1 MQLGCRKQVLCLHR
15 RFRHRRSSITFE
27 TSMNGDISMIPAWYT
42 VCVPNLP
49 VGTRFSVVERN
60 NEIPL
65 GYKLLG
71 YEREGG
77 TYIVDSGTDENTG
90 WVRANESPR
99 MYVSNQRGW
108 ELEVRKIWSDESYVK
123 SHAPIYT
130 AVYISGDIIFTISEL
145 GTVTMTGAG
154 EEGMLTVSGSQE
166 ENAYVIN
173 VPNNPVY
180 SPANLTLTKTVNGTI
195 GNKDKEFTFTIKA
208 EGADSPEQYEWTK
221 NGVSQTAA
229 LHSNG
234 TFTMK
239 HGDTVVITLPKR
251 VSITITEDNEDYTTS
266 FKLNQEDPEYVNSKT
281 FVLQDNA
288 TIAVV
293 NTRNA
298 LLPTGVRLSATWCV
312 VIMLTALA
320 GVVFLVMWRR
330 RAD

>member
-1 MQLGCRKQVLCLHR
+1 MPTVTGNDEIWASGRAATRASVSVIAYIDVYNKPFTLQARKVSARTGEALSGAHFALYH
-15 RFRHRRSSITFE
+15 
-27 TSMNGDISMIPAWYT
+27 
-42 VCVPNLP
+42 
-49 VGTRFSVVERN
+49 SVKVIGGESKDYDP
-60 NEIPL
+60 II
-65 GYKLLG
+65 G
-71 YEREGG
+71 YEDLVTGADGIIPKIDNTLDHGKYYLTELTAPENYEGF
-77 TYIVDSGTDENTG
+77 
-90 WVRANESPR
+90 
-99 MYVSNQRGW
+99 
-108 ELEVRKIWSDESYVK
+108 
-123 SHAPIYT
+123 
-130 AVYISGDIIFTISEL
+130 SGDIIFTISEL

-154 EEGMLTVSGSQE
+154 EEGMLTVSSSQE

-208 EGADSPEQYEWTK
+208 EGADSTEQYEWTK

-288 TIAVV
+288 TVAVV